1 MSGVTGTDSK
11 RLPDIETPV
20 RLPGSAGISTY
31 RGDVR
36 HADRREDDLGMDED
50 EFDAAPMRAD
60 QSRPELLAPVDGAS
74 DSRRGD
80 PAAPVREHW
89 LTELARVG
97 GPSPLLHFVDDPTT
111 RIELSTT
118 HPGGLA
124 RFITGASTLLSQLI
138 RDDLA
143 LRAARLAADRIAA
156 KGLELS
162 STRGIDAIRLGI
174 GVATWTGADGAY
186 CAPILLRP
194 LAIRRYGR
202 DVELKL
208 KGGPVLNP
216 ALARALHEQFGIAL
230 DDRAFVALSVSDGT
244 FKPNAVIDQLRAL
257 TGHLDGF
264 GVQPRL
270 VVSAFAEV
278 ADALVA
284 DAVGLQHPV
293 LDALAGNPTATWA
306 LDEGQHPVEVID
318 ADQRDPS
325 TDSLLLDADA
335 EQEHIIAQIAAGNS
349 IVVTTMPGTG
359 GTQTVV
365 NALGALI
372 GQGKRVLVVSPR
384 RGSLSGIARRLADI
398 GLPGVAVSPRSLR
411 RDLLRAITRN
421 ERATA
426 PDLTDVDEALVRLR
440 SVLLD
445 YREALTRADP
455 ALGVSVLDCVTELS
469 RLALLPH
476 PPATTARLS
485 RSTVERLAADRAP
498 AATTMVEAAK
508 LGEFRYGPADSP
520 WYGAVFANGDE
531 AAAAHRLAKR
541 LHGESVPWLLVRGQ
555 ELIGATRMRPFESI
569 AELGVYLRLL
579 ADIRDTLDRFV
590 PAVFDRSLAELV
602 AATAPRRETP
612 EMSAGD
618 RRRLTHLAKEYVRPG
633 MHVRDLHAAL
643 DAIQRQR
650 VLWQRFVASGVTPEV
665 PTGIAEV
672 QAAWTQVATDLEQLD
687 EPLGRVTRETTL
699 LGLPLHALGETLGG
713 LAAESDAL
721 ANLQERAELVGVLR
735 ALELDDLIADLA
747 NRHVPE
753 ERVAAELELAWW
765 RSALDSLLQ
774 GDRAL
779 LGAKTDVLERLE
791 ADFRLVDE
799 AHVSG
804 SAQGL
809 AYRLAEGWKIG
820 LLDWPEE
827 SAALKEALRVD
838 DIDAATLHGAAPH
851 LARALAPIWLASPY
865 EIDAVAP
872 EMSFDAVVIVDAGAL
887 TVAESV
893 GAIRRAKQV
902 VAFGDAVT
910 ETPTSFTIGI
920 ADRETDVAEPDARAL
935 DELHS
940 RSVLARLGEVLPRLE
955 LTRSYRAGGEDLAQ
969 LVNRRYYGGAIDALP
984 WAGSFL
990 GHGSLVLEY
999 VDDGTGMPDAVTGAV
1014 ESVDAEVN
1022 RVVELVLQHVEQRPQ
1037 ESLMVVS
1044 ASEKHAA
1051 RVWKAVAEAMPG
1063 NPALTDF
1070 VLSDRAEPFDVLS
1083 IERASAQ
1090 SRDRVIFSVG
1100 YGRTPHGRVLS
1111 DFGPL
1116 GKPGGER
1123 LLAVA
1128 MTRARRSLVIVTC
1141 FRAADIEDGRLG
1153 HGAVALAEVL
1163 DEVAAR
1169 RAEPPVPDDS
1179 DPMLVDLARRLA
1191 ARDLRVALGHRG
1203 KLGLVAANG
1212 GTCVVV
1218 ETDTVLLGRSLR
1230 ESLRLRPEVLRRL
1243 GWHYARVHA
1252 FELFSDPD
1260 AVADRIARIAGVQVA
1275 TITQEIAVIAEQ

>member
-1 MSGVTGTDSK
+1 
-11 RLPDIETPV
+11 
-20 RLPGSAGISTY
+20 
-31 RGDVR
+31 
-36 HADRREDDLGMDED
+36 MDED
-50 EFDAAPMRAD
+50 EFEAAPALTAVEGGGPGR
-60 QSRPELLAPVDGAS
+60 S
-74 DSRRGD
+74 D
-80 PAAPVREHW
+80 PATPVREHW
-89 LTELARVG
+89 RAELSGVG
-97 GPSPLLHFVDDPTT
+97 GRSPLLHFADDPTT
-111 RIELSTT
+111 RVELSTT

-138 RDDLA
+138 RDDMA

-156 KGLELS
+156 RGLELS
-162 STRGIDAIRLGI
+162 STRGIDAVRLGI
-174 GVATWTGADGAY
+174 GLATWSTPDAEY

-194 LAIRRYGR
+194 LAIRRHGR

-208 KGGPVLNP
+208 RGQAVLNP
-216 ALARALHEQFGIAL
+216 ALARTLAQQFGIVL
-230 DDRAFVALSVSDGT
+230 DGRSFVALSDDDGA

-257 TGHLDGF
+257 TGHLPGF

-270 VVSAFAEV
+270 VVSTFAEV
-278 ADALVA
+278 AGGLVA
-284 DAVGLQHPV
+284 DAVDLEHPV
-293 LDALAGNPTATWA
+293 LDALAGNATAKWA
-306 LDEGQHPVEVID
+306 LDEGRHPVEIVD

-335 EQEHIIAQIAAGNS
+335 EQEDVIAQIAAGNS
-349 IVVTTMPGTG
+349 LVVTTMPGTG

-365 NALGALI
+365 NALGALAA
-372 GQGKRVLVVSPR
+372 QGKRVLVVSPR
-384 RGSLSGIARRLADI
+384 RASLAGIARRLADI

-411 RDLLRAITRN
+411 RDLLRAISRN
-421 ERATA
+421 ERAAA
-426 PDLTDVDEALVRLR
+426 PDLADVDEALVRLR

-445 YREALTRADP
+445 YRGALTRPDP

-476 PPATTARLS
+476 PPTTTARLS
-485 RSTVERLAADRAP
+485 RATVERLAVDRAP
-498 AATTMVEAAK
+498 AAATMIEAAR

-520 WYGAVFANGDE
+520 WYGAVFPNGDS
-531 AAAAHRLAKR
+531 AAAAHRLAQR
-541 LHGESVPWLLVRGQ
+541 LHAESVPWLLVRAQ
-555 ELIGATRMRPFESI
+555 EVVGATRMRPFESI

-612 EMSAGD
+612 EMSSGD
-618 RRRLTHLAKEYVRPG
+618 RRRLTNLAKEYVRPG

-650 VLWQRFVASGVTPEV
+650 ILWQRFVAAGVTPEV
-665 PTGIAEV
+665 PTGIGEV
-672 QAAWTQVATDLEQLD
+672 QAAWNQVAADLESLD
-687 EPLGRVTRETTL
+687 APLGRTTRETSL
-699 LGLPLHALGETLGG
+699 LGLPLHQLGEVLGG

-753 ERVAAELELAWW
+753 QGVAAELELAWW
-765 RSALDSLLQ
+765 RSALDSLLAH
-774 GDRAL
+774 DRAL

-799 AHVSG
+799 AHVAG
-804 SAQGL
+804 NAQGL
-809 AYRLAEGWKIG
+809 AHRLGEAWKIG
-820 LLDWPEE
+820 LLDWPDE
-827 SAALKEALRVD
+827 AGALKSALRAD
-838 DIDAATLHGAAPH
+838 DVDAATLQRVAPH
-851 LARALAPIWLASPY
+851 LSRALAPVWLASPY
-865 EIDAVAP
+865 EIDSVPAD
-872 EMSFDAVVIVDAGAL
+872 MSFDALLLVDAGAV

-902 VAFGDAVT
+902 VAIGDPVT
-910 ETPTSFTIGI
+910 QTPSAFTIGLSGEGEEEPE
-920 ADRETDVAEPDARAL
+920 AAAKPDARIL
-935 DELHS
+935 DELHA
-940 RSVLARLGEVLPRLE
+940 RSAMARLSQVLPGLA
-955 LTRSYRAGGEDLAQ
+955 LTRSYRAGGEDLAE
-969 LVNRRYYGGAIDALP
+969 LVNRRFYGGAIDALP
-984 WAGSFL
+984 WAGTFL

-999 VDDGTGMPDAVTGAV
+999 VEDGTGLPDAVTGAV
-1014 ESVDAEVN
+1014 ESVDAEVR
-1022 RVVELVLQHVEQRPQ
+1022 RVVELVVQHAEQRPQ
-1037 ESLMVVS
+1037 ESLMVVTG
-1044 ASEKHAA
+1044 SEKHAA
-1051 RVWKAVAEAMPG
+1051 RVWKAIAEAMPG
-1063 NPALTDF
+1063 RPELTEF
-1070 VLSDRAEPFDVLS
+1070 VVSDRAEPFDVLPIAQS
-1083 IERASAQ
+1083 TAQ
-1090 SRDRVIFSVG
+1090 SRDRVVFSVG

-1141 FRAADIEDGRLG
+1141 FRPSDIEDGRLG
-1153 HGAVALAEVL
+1153 HGAVALAEIL
-1163 DEVAAR
+1163 EEVAAR
-1169 RAEPPVPDDS
+1169 RAETPLPDDS
-1179 DPMLVDLARRLA
+1179 DPMLVDLARRLEV
-1191 ARDLRVALGHRG
+1191 RGLRVALGHRG

-1212 GTCVVV
+1212 GMCVVV

-1260 AVADRIARIAGVQVA
+1260 AVADRIARLAGLQVQ
-1275 TITQEIAVIAEQ
+1275 TLTQEIPIVSGSDVAGQH

>member
-1 MSGVTGTDSK
+1 
-11 RLPDIETPV
+11 
-20 RLPGSAGISTY
+20 
-31 RGDVR
+31 
-36 HADRREDDLGMDED
+36 MDED
-50 EFDAAPMRAD
+50 AFDAVAA
-60 QSRPELLAPVDGAS
+60 RPEPSPIDAGS
-74 DSRRGD
+74 DWRRGD

-89 LTELARVG
+89 RAELASVG
-97 GPSPLLHFVDDPTT
+97 GRSPLLHFVDDATT

-138 RDDLA
+138 RDDVA

-174 GVATWTGADGAY
+174 GVATWSGPDGDY

-202 DVELKL
+202 DVELTL
-208 KGGPVLNP
+208 RGEPVLNP
-216 ALARALHEQFGIAL
+216 ALARALDEQFGIAL
-230 DDRAFVALSVSDGT
+230 DDRAFVALSDSDGT

-257 TGHLDGF
+257 TGHLVGF

-270 VVSAFAEV
+270 IVSAFAEV

-284 DAVGLQHPV
+284 DATALEHTV
-293 LDALAGNPTATWA
+293 LDALAGNPTAKWA
-306 LDEGQHPVEVID
+306 LDEAQHPVEVID
-318 ADQRDPS
+318 ADLRDPS

-335 EQEHIIAQIAAGNS
+335 EQENVIAQIAAGNS
-349 IVVTTMPGTG
+349 LVVTTMPGTG
-359 GTQTVV
+359 GTQTIV
-365 NALGALI
+365 NALGTLI

-384 RGSLSGIARRLADI
+384 RGSLTGISRRLTDI

-411 RDLLRAITRN
+411 RDLLRAISRN
-421 ERATA
+421 EGASA
-426 PDLTDVDEALVRLR
+426 PDVTEVDEALVRLR
-440 SVLLD
+440 AVLLD
-445 YREALTRADP
+445 YREALTRAD
-455 ALGVSVLDCVTELS
+455 AGVGVSVLDCVTELS

-476 PPATTARLS
+476 PPATTARLD
-485 RSTVERLAADRAP
+485 RGCVERLAAGRAP
-498 AATTMVEAAK
+498 VAATMVEAAK

-520 WYGAVFANGDE
+520 WYGAVFANGDQ

-541 LHGESVPWLLVRGQ
+541 LHGESVPWLLVRAQ
-555 ELIGATRMRPFESI
+555 ELIGATRMRPFESV

-602 AATAPRRETP
+602 AATAPRREAP

-643 DAIQRQR
+643 DAVQRQR
-650 VLWQRFVASGVTPEV
+650 ILWQRFVASGVTPEV

-672 QAAWTQVATDLEQLD
+672 QAAWTQVATDLAQLD
-687 EPLGRVTRETTL
+687 EPLGRTTRETSL
-699 LGLPLHALGETLGG
+699 LGLPLHALGEALGG

-735 ALELDDLIADLA
+735 ALDLDALITDLA

-753 ERVAAELELAWW
+753 EAVAAELELAWW

-774 GDRAL
+774 NDRAL

-799 AHVSG
+799 AHVAG
-804 SAQGL
+804 SAHAL
-809 AYRLAEGWKIG
+809 ARRLAEGWKIG
-820 LLDWPEE
+820 LLDWPDEAE
-827 SAALKEALRVD
+827 ALKGALRADDVD
-838 DIDAATLHGAAPH
+838 AETLQRVAPH
-851 LARALAPIWLASPY
+851 LSRTLAPVWLASPY
-865 EIDAVAP
+865 EIDKVAA
-872 EMSFDAVVIVDAGAL
+872 EMSFDAAVIVDAGTL

-902 VAFGDAVT
+902 VAFGDAVIQ
-910 ETPTSFTIGI
+910 TPAPFSIGLRGLD
-920 ADRETDVAEPDARAL
+920 ADADSSSTDARTL
-935 DELHS
+935 EELHA
-940 RSVLARLGEVLPRLE
+940 RSVLARLGAVLPRLE

-969 LVNRRYYGGAIDALP
+969 LVNRRFYGGAIDASP

-999 VDDGTGMPDAVTGAV
+999 VEDGTSMPDPVTGAV
-1014 ESVDAEVN
+1014 ESVDAEV
-1022 RVVELVLQHVEQRPQ
+1022 RRAVELVMQHVESRPQ
-1037 ESLMVVS
+1037 ESLMVVT

-1070 VLSDRAEPFDVLS
+1070 VLSDRAEPFDVLP
-1083 IERASAQ
+1083 IARASAQ
-1090 SRDRVIFSVG
+1090 SRDRVVFSVG

-1116 GKPGGER
+1116 GRPGGER

-1141 FRAADIEDGRLG
+1141 FRSADIDDGRLG
-1153 HGAVALAEVL
+1153 HGAVALAEIL
-1163 DEVAAR
+1163 DEIAAR
-1169 RAEPPVPDDS
+1169 RAEPLLLDDS
-1179 DPMLVDLARRLA
+1179 DPMLVDLSRRLS
-1191 ARDLRVALGHRG
+1191 ARGLRVARGHRG

-1252 FELFSDPD
+1252 FELFTDPD
-1260 AVADRIARIAGVQVA
+1260 AVADRIARIAGIQVA
-1275 TITQEIAVIAEQ
+1275 TITQEIPVIAGT

>member
-1 MSGVTGTDSK
+1 
-11 RLPDIETPV
+11 
-20 RLPGSAGISTY
+20 
-31 RGDVR
+31 
-36 HADRREDDLGMDED
+36 MDED
-50 EFDAAPMRAD
+50 EFDAASGRGDA
-60 QSRPELLAPVDGAS
+60 SRPELNPVDGAS
-74 DSRRGD
+74 DWRRGD

-89 LTELARVG
+89 RAELARVG
-97 GPSPLLHFVDDPTT
+97 GRSPLVHFVDDPTT

-138 RDDLA
+138 RDDVA

-174 GVATWTGADGAY
+174 GVATWAGVDGEY

-194 LAIRRYGR
+194 LTIRRYGR

-208 KGGPVLNP
+208 KGDPVLNP
-216 ALARALHEQFGIAL
+216 ALARALDEQFGITL
-230 DDRAFVALSVSDGT
+230 DARAFVALSDSDGT

-257 TGHLDGF
+257 TGHLTSF

-270 VVSAFAEV
+270 IVSAFAEV

-284 DAVGLQHPV
+284 DAVGLEHTV
-293 LDALAGNPTATWA
+293 LDALAGNPTAKWA
-306 LDEGQHPVEVID
+306 LDEGQHPVEVIG
-318 ADQRDPS
+318 ADLRDPS
-325 TDSLLLDADA
+325 TDSLLLDADG
-335 EQEHIIAQIAAGNS
+335 EQEHVIAQIAAGNS

-384 RGSLSGIARRLADI
+384 RSSLTGIARRFADI

-411 RDLLRAITRN
+411 RDLLRAISRN
-421 ERATA
+421 ERAGA
-426 PDLTDVDEALVRLR
+426 PDVSEVDEALVRLR

-445 YREALTRADP
+445 YREALTRPDP
-455 ALGVSVLDCVTELS
+455 VLQVSVLDCVTELS

-476 PPATTARLS
+476 PPATTARLD
-485 RSTVERLAADRAP
+485 RTTVERLAANRAP
-498 AATTMVEAAK
+498 AAATMVEAAK

-520 WYGAVFANGDE
+520 WYGATFRTGDD

-541 LHGESVPWLLVRGQ
+541 LHAESVPWLLVRAQ

-590 PAVFDRSLAELV
+590 PAVFDRSLSELI
-602 AATAPRRETP
+602 AATAPRREAP

-650 VLWQRFVASGVTPEV
+650 ILWQRFVATGVTPEV

-672 QAAWTQVATDLEQLD
+672 QAAWTQVVTDLEQLD
-687 EPLGRVTRETTL
+687 EPLGRTTRETSL
-699 LGLPLHALGETLGG
+699 VGLPLHALGETLGG

-735 ALELDDLIADLA
+735 ALDLDALITDLA

-753 ERVAAELELAWW
+753 EGVAAELELAWW

-774 GDRAL
+774 NERAL

-791 ADFRLVDE
+791 ADFRLVDD
-799 AHVSG
+799 AHVAG
-804 SAQGL
+804 SAQAL
-809 AYRLAEGWKIG
+809 AFRLADGWKLG
-820 LLDWPEE
+820 LLDWPDEA
-827 SAALKEALRVD
+827 AALKNALRAD
-838 DIDAATLHGAAPH
+838 DIDAATLHRTAPH
-851 LARALAPIWLASPY
+851 LSRALAPVWMASPY
-865 EIDAVAP
+865 EIDSVAS
-872 EMSFDAVVIVDAGAL
+872 EMSFDTVVIVDAGTL

-910 ETPTSFTIGI
+910 EAPAAFSIGVEPLDAETE
-920 ADRETDVAEPDARAL
+920 ADAPDARSL
-935 DELHS
+935 EEVHS
-940 RSVLARLGEVLPRLE
+940 RSALARLGAVLPRLT

-969 LVNRRYYGGAIDALP
+969 LVNRRFYGGAIDALP

-990 GHGSLVLEY
+990 GHGSLVLDY
-999 VDDGTGMPDAVTGAV
+999 VADGTGMPDPVTGAV

-1022 RVVELVLQHVEQRPQ
+1022 RAVELVLQHVEQRPQ
-1037 ESLMVVS
+1037 ESLMVVT

-1051 RVWKAVAEAMPG
+1051 RVWKAVGEAMPG
-1063 NPALTDF
+1063 NPALTEF
-1070 VLSDRAEPFDVLS
+1070 ILGDRAEPFDVLP
-1083 IERASAQ
+1083 IARASAQ
-1090 SRDRVIFSVG
+1090 SRDRVVFSVG

-1141 FRAADIEDGRLG
+1141 FRSADIEEGRLG
-1153 HGAVALAEVL
+1153 HGAIALAEIL
-1163 DEVAAR
+1163 DEIAAR
-1169 RAEPPVPDDS
+1169 RAEPPLPDDS
-1179 DPMLVDLARRLA
+1179 DPMLVDLSRRLT
-1191 ARDLRVALGHRG
+1191 ARGLRVALGHRG

-1260 AVADRIARIAGVQVA
+1260 AVADRIARTAGLQVA
-1275 TITQEIAVIAEQ
+1275 TPTQEIPVISGSGIAGQ

>member
-1 MSGVTGTDSK
+1 
-11 RLPDIETPV
+11 
-20 RLPGSAGISTY
+20 
-31 RGDVR
+31 
-36 HADRREDDLGMDED
+36 MDED
-50 EFDAAPMRAD
+50 EFDAAPEGVD
-60 QSRPELLAPVDGAS
+60 PSRPELNPVDGAS
-74 DSRRGD
+74 DWRRGD

-89 LTELARVG
+89 LAELSRVG
-97 GPSPLLHFVDDPTT
+97 GRSPLLHFVDDPTT

-138 RDDLA
+138 RDDVA

-156 KGLELS
+156 KGLDLS

-174 GVATWTGADGAY
+174 GVATWSSADGEY

-208 KGGPVLNP
+208 RGEPVLNP
-216 ALARALHEQFGIAL
+216 ALARALHEQFGITL
-230 DDRAFVALSVSDGT
+230 DARAFVALSDSDGT

-257 TGHLDGF
+257 TGHLPGF

-270 VVSAFAEV
+270 IVSAFAEV

-284 DAVGLQHPV
+284 DAVGLEHTV
-293 LDALAGNPTATWA
+293 LDALAGNPTAKWA
-306 LDEGQHPVEVID
+306 LDEGQHPVEVIG

-325 TDSLLLDADA
+325 TDSLLLDADG
-335 EQEHIIAQIAAGNS
+335 EQEHVIAQIAAGNS

-384 RGSLSGIARRLADI
+384 RGSLTGIARRFADI

-411 RDLLRAITRN
+411 RDLLRAISRN
-421 ERATA
+421 ERAGA
-426 PDLTDVDEALVRLR
+426 PDVSEVDEALVRLR

-445 YREALTRADP
+445 YREALTRPDP
-455 ALGVSVLDCVTELS
+455 VLQVSVLDCVTELS

-476 PPATTARLS
+476 PPATTARLD
-485 RSTVERLAADRAP
+485 RATVERLAANRAP
-498 AATTMVEAAK
+498 AAATMVEAAK

-520 WYGAVFANGDE
+520 WYGATFRNGDE

-541 LHGESVPWLLVRGQ
+541 LHAESVPWLLVRAQ

-590 PAVFDRSLAELV
+590 PAVFDRSLAELI
-602 AATAPRRETP
+602 AATAPRREAP

-650 VLWQRFVASGVTPEV
+650 ILWQRFVASGVTPEV

-687 EPLGRVTRETTL
+687 EPLGRTTRETSL
-699 LGLPLHALGETLGG
+699 VGLPLHTLGETLGG
-713 LAAESDAL
+713 LAADSDAL

-735 ALELDDLIADLA
+735 ALDLDALITDLA
-747 NRHVPE
+747 NRHVAE
-753 ERVAAELELAWW
+753 EEVAAELELAWW

-774 GDRAL
+774 NERAL

-791 ADFRLVDE
+791 ADFRLVDD
-799 AHVSG
+799 AHVAG

-809 AYRLAEGWKIG
+809 AFRLADGWKLG
-820 LLDWPEE
+820 LLDWPDEA
-827 SAALKEALRVD
+827 AALKDALRAD
-838 DIDAATLHGAAPH
+838 DIDAATLHRAAPH
-851 LARALAPIWLASPY
+851 LSRALAPVWLASPY

-872 EMSFDAVVIVDAGAL
+872 EMSFDAVVIVDAGTL
-887 TVAESV
+887 SVAEGV

-910 ETPTSFTIGI
+910 ETPAAFSIGV
-920 ADRETDVAEPDARAL
+920 DSLDAESEAPAPDARAL
-935 DELHS
+935 EELHA
-940 RSVLARLGEVLPRLE
+940 RSVLARLGEILPGLT

-969 LVNRRYYGGAIDALP
+969 LVNRRFYGGAIDALP

-999 VDDGTGMPDAVTGAV
+999 VEDGTGMPDPVSGAV

-1022 RVVELVLQHVEQRPQ
+1022 RAVELVLQHVEQRPQ
-1037 ESLMVVS
+1037 ESLMVVT

-1051 RVWKAVAEAMPG
+1051 RVWKAVGEALPG
-1063 NPALTDF
+1063 NAALTEF
-1070 VLSDRAEPFDVLS
+1070 VLGDRAEPFDVLP
-1083 IERASAQ
+1083 IARASAQ
-1090 SRDRVIFSVG
+1090 SRDRVVFSVG

-1141 FRAADIEDGRLG
+1141 FRSTDIEEGRLG
-1153 HGAVALAEVL
+1153 HGAVALAEIL
-1163 DEVAAR
+1163 DEIAAR
-1169 RAEPPVPDDS
+1169 RAEPPLPDDS
-1179 DPMLVDLARRLA
+1179 DPMLVDLSRRLA
-1191 ARDLRVALGHRG
+1191 ARGLRVALGHRG

-1260 AVADRIARIAGVQVA
+1260 AVADRIARTAGLQVA
-1275 TITQEIAVIAEQ
+1275 TITQEIPVIAGQ

>member
-1 MSGVTGTDSK
+1 M
-11 RLPDIETPV
+11 PP
-20 RLPGSAGISTY
+20 Y
-31 RGDVR
+31 RGDVW

-50 EFDAAPMRAD
+50 EFDAALGRGEQP
-60 QSRPELLAPVDGAS
+60 RPDLSPVDGVN
-74 DSRRGD
+74 DWRRGD

-89 LTELARVG
+89 RAELAQVG

-138 RDDLA
+138 RDDMA

-162 STRGIDAIRLGI
+162 STRGVDAIRLGI
-174 GVATWTGADGAY
+174 GVATWSGPDSEY

-208 KGGPVLNP
+208 RGEPVLNP
-216 ALARALHEQFGIAL
+216 ALARALHEQFGITL
-230 DDRAFVALSVSDGT
+230 DDRAFVALSDSDGT

-257 TGHLDGF
+257 TGHLPGF

-270 VVSAFAEV
+270 IVSAFAEV

-284 DAVGLQHPV
+284 DATGLEHPV
-293 LDALAGNPTATWA
+293 LDALAGNPTAKWA

-318 ADQRDPS
+318 ADLRDPS

-335 EQEHIIAQIAAGNS
+335 EQENVVAQIASGNS
-349 IVVTTMPGTG
+349 VVVTTMPGTG

-384 RGSLSGIARRLADI
+384 RGSLTGISRRLADI

-426 PDLTDVDEALVRLR
+426 PDMTEVDEALVRLR
-440 SVLLD
+440 GVLLD
-445 YREALTRADP
+445 YREALTRPDP
-455 ALGVSVLDCVTELS
+455 ILGVSVLDCVTELS

-476 PPATTARLS
+476 PPATTARLD
-485 RSTVERLAADRAP
+485 RAAVERLAANRAP
-498 AATTMVEAAK
+498 AAETMVEAAK

-520 WYGAVFANGDE
+520 WYGAVFVNGDQ

-541 LHGESVPWLLVRGQ
+541 LHGESVPWLLVRAQ
-555 ELIGATRMRPFESI
+555 ELVSATRMRPFESI

-602 AATAPRRETP
+602 AATAPRREAP

-650 VLWQRFVASGVTPEV
+650 ILWQRFVATGVTPEV

-672 QAAWTQVATDLEQLD
+672 QAAWTQVAADLEQLD
-687 EPLGRVTRETTL
+687 EPLGRTTRETSL
-699 LGLPLHALGETLGG
+699 LGLPLHALGETLGR

-735 ALELDDLIADLA
+735 ALDLDALITDLA

-753 ERVAAELELAWW
+753 EGVAAELELAWW

-774 GDRAL
+774 NDRAL

-799 AHVSG
+799 AHVAG
-804 SAQGL
+804 SAQAL
-809 AYRLAEGWKIG
+809 AHRLAEGWKIG
-820 LLDWPEE
+820 LLDWPDEA
-827 SAALKEALRVD
+827 AALKGVLRAD
-838 DIDAATLHGAAPH
+838 DIDSAGLHRAAPH
-851 LARALAPIWLASPY
+851 LSRTLAPVWLASPY

-872 EMSFDAVVIVDAGAL
+872 EMSFDTVVIVDAGAL
-887 TVAESV
+887 SVAESV

-910 ETPTSFTIGI
+910 ETPAPFTIGLRDLD
-920 ADRETDVAEPDARAL
+920 ADEAPTDARVL
-935 DELHS
+935 DELHA
-940 RSVLARLGEVLPRLE
+940 RSVLARLAAVLPALT

-969 LVNRRYYGGAIDALP
+969 LVNRRFYGGAIDALP

-999 VDDGTGMPDAVTGAV
+999 VEDGTGMPDPVTGAV

-1022 RVVELVLQHVEQRPQ
+1022 RAVELVLQHVEQRPQ
-1037 ESLMVVS
+1037 ESLMVVT

-1070 VLSDRAEPFDVLS
+1070 VLSDGAEPFDVLP
-1083 IERASAQ
+1083 IGRASAQ
-1090 SRDRVIFSVG
+1090 SRDRVVFSVG

-1123 LLAVA
+1123 LLAIA

-1141 FRAADIEDGRLG
+1141 FRPADIEDGRLG
-1153 HGAVALAEVL
+1153 HGAVALAEIL

-1169 RAEPPVPDDS
+1169 RAEPPLPDDS
-1179 DPMLVDLARRLA
+1179 DPMLVDLSRRLA

-1260 AVADRIARIAGVQVA
+1260 AVADRIARTAGVQVA
-1275 TITQEIAVIAEQ
+1275 TITQEIPVIAGQSIAGQGVAGH

>member
-1 MSGVTGTDSK
+1 M
-11 RLPDIETPV
+11 R
-20 RLPGSAGISTY
+20 Y
-31 RGDVR
+31 
-36 HADRREDDLGMDED
+36 ADRREDDLGMDED
-50 EFDAAPMRAD
+50 EFDAALA
-60 QSRPELLAPVDGAS
+60 RPDLAPVEGA
-74 DSRRGD
+74 DWRRGD

-89 LTELARVG
+89 RAELAGVG
-97 GPSPLLHFVDDPTT
+97 GPSPLLHFVDDPAT

-138 RDDLA
+138 RDDMA
-143 LRAARLAADRIAA
+143 LRTARLAADRISA

-174 GVATWTGADGAY
+174 GVATWSGPDGDY

-208 KGGPVLNP
+208 RGEPVLNP
-216 ALARALHEQFGIAL
+216 ALARALEAQFNISL
-230 DDRAFVALSVSDGT
+230 DARAFVALSDADGT

-257 TGHLDGF
+257 TGHLPGF

-278 ADALVA
+278 AGALVA
-284 DAVGLQHPV
+284 DAVDLEHPV
-293 LDALAGNPTATWA
+293 LDALAGNATAKWA
-306 LDEGQHPVEVID
+306 LDEGQNPVEVID

-335 EQEHIIAQIAAGNS
+335 EQEHVIAQIAAGNS
-349 IVVTTMPGTG
+349 VVVTTMPGTG

-365 NALGALI
+365 NALGSLI

-384 RGSLSGIARRLADI
+384 RGSLTGISRRLTDI

-411 RDLLRAITRN
+411 RDLLRAISRN
-421 ERATA
+421 ERAA
-426 PDLTDVDEALVRLR
+426 SPDVREVDEALVRLR
-440 SVLLD
+440 AVLLD
-445 YREALTRADP
+445 YREALTRRDDV
-455 ALGVSVLDCVTELS
+455 LDVSVLDCVTELS

-476 PPATTARLS
+476 PPATTARLD
-485 RSTVERLAADRAP
+485 RATVERLASSRAP
-498 AATTMVEAAK
+498 VASTMIEAAK

-520 WYGAVFANGDE
+520 WYGAIFPNGDQ
-531 AAAAHRLAKR
+531 AAAAHRLTKR
-541 LHGESVPWLLVRGQ
+541 LHAESVPWLLVRAQ
-555 ELIGATRMRPFESI
+555 ELIAGTRMRPFETI

-579 ADIRDTLDRFV
+579 SDIRDTLDRFV

-602 AATAPRRETP
+602 AATASRRETP

-633 MHVRDLHAAL
+633 MHVRDLHASL

-650 VLWQRFVASGVTPEV
+650 ILWQRFVAAGVTPEV
-665 PTGIAEV
+665 PTGIGEV
-672 QAAWTQVATDLEQLD
+672 QAAWNQVATDLEQLD
-687 EPLGRVTRETTL
+687 APLGRTTRETSL

-721 ANLQERAELVGVLR
+721 VNLQERSELVGVLR
-735 ALELDDLIADLA
+735 ALDLDALITDLS

-753 ERVAAELELAWW
+753 EGVAAELELSWW
-765 RSALDSLLQ
+765 RSALDSLLA

-791 ADFRLVDE
+791 SDFRLVDE
-799 AHVSG
+799 AHVAG

-809 AYRLAEGWKIG
+809 AHRLAEGWKIG

-827 SAALKEALRVD
+827 AGALKGALRAEDV
-838 DIDAATLHGAAPH
+838 DAATLQRVAPH
-851 LARALAPIWLASPY
+851 LSRALAPVWLASPY
-865 EIDAVAP
+865 EIDGVAP
-872 EMSFDAVVIVDAGAL
+872 EMSFDTVVILDAGAL

-902 VAFGDAVT
+902 VAIGDAVIQ
-910 ETPTSFTIGI
+910 TPSAFSIGL
-920 ADRETDVAEPDARAL
+920 RETENSPTDARTL
-935 DELHS
+935 EELHA
-940 RSVLARLGEVLPRLE
+940 RSILARLGAVLPTLE

-969 LVNRRYYGGAIDALP
+969 LVNRRFYGGAIDALP

-999 VDDGTGMPDAVTGAV
+999 VEDGTGLPDEVTGAV
-1014 ESVDAEVN
+1014 ESVEAEVR
-1022 RVVELVLQHVEQRPQ
+1022 RVAELVLQHVAQRPQ
-1037 ESLMVVS
+1037 ESLMVVT

-1063 NPALTDF
+1063 NPALTEF
-1070 VLSDRAEPFDVLS
+1070 VLSDRAEPFDVLP
-1083 IERASAQ
+1083 IGRAVAQ
-1090 SRDRVIFSVG
+1090 SRDRVVFSVG

-1128 MTRARRSLVIVTC
+1128 MTRARRSMALVTC
-1141 FRAADIEDGRLG
+1141 FRSSDIEDGRLG
-1153 HGAVALAEVL
+1153 HGAVALAEIL

-1169 RAEPPVPDDS
+1169 RAEPPLPDDS
-1179 DPMLVDLARRLA
+1179 DPMLVDLAQRLE
-1191 ARDLRVALGHRG
+1191 ARGLRVALGHRG

-1260 AVADRIARIAGVQVA
+1260 AVADRVARVAGIQVA
-1275 TITQEIAVIAEQ
+1275 AMTQEIPVVVGH

>member
-1 MSGVTGTDSK
+1 
-11 RLPDIETPV
+11 
-20 RLPGSAGISTY
+20 
-31 RGDVR
+31 
-36 HADRREDDLGMDED
+36 MDED
-50 EFDAAPMRAD
+50 EREPALEGPILTPVEAD
-60 QSRPELLAPVDGAS
+60 W
-74 DSRRGD
+74 RRGD
-80 PAAPVREHW
+80 PAAPVRDHW
-89 LTELARVG
+89 RAELAGVG
-97 GPSPLLHFVDDPTT
+97 GRSPLLFFVDDPTT
-111 RIELSTT
+111 RLELSTT

-124 RFITGASTLLSQLI
+124 RFITGANTLLSQLI
-138 RDDLA
+138 RDDIA

-174 GVATWTGADGAY
+174 GLASWTGPEGEH

-208 KGGPVLNP
+208 RGEAVLNP
-216 ALARALHEQFGIAL
+216 ALARALEAQFGIAL
-230 DDRAFVALSVSDGT
+230 DPRAFVALSDADGT

-257 TGHLDGF
+257 TGHLPGF
-264 GVQPRL
+264 AVQPRL
-270 VVSAFAEV
+270 LVSAFAEV
-278 ADALVA
+278 ADGLVA
-284 DAVGLQHPV
+284 DAVDLEHPV
-293 LDALAGNPTATWA
+293 LDALAGNATAKWA

-318 ADQRDPS
+318 ADLRDPS

-335 EQEHIIAQIAAGNS
+335 EQEHVIAQIAAGNS
-349 IVVTTMPGTG
+349 VVVTTMPGTG
-359 GTQTVV
+359 GTQTIV
-365 NALGALI
+365 NALGALV

-384 RGSLSGIARRLADI
+384 RGSLTGISRRLTDI
-398 GLPGVAVSPRSLR
+398 GLPGVAVSPRTLR

-421 ERATA
+421 ERASA
-426 PDLTDVDEALVRLR
+426 PDVSEVDEAMVRLR

-455 ALGVSVLDCVTELS
+455 VLGVSVLDCVTELS
-469 RLALLPH
+469 RLALLPD
-476 PPATTARLS
+476 PPATTARLD
-485 RSTVERLAADRAP
+485 RETVERLALDRAP
-498 AATTMVEAAK
+498 AATTMIEAAK

-520 WYGAVFANGDE
+520 WYGADFATGDD
-531 AAAAHRLAKR
+531 AAAAHLLAQR
-541 LHGESVPWLLVRGQ
+541 LHGESVPWLLVRAQ

-650 VLWQRFVASGVTPEV
+650 ILWQRFVAAGVTPEV

-672 QAAWTQVATDLEQLD
+672 QAAWSHVAADLESLD
-687 EPLGRVTRETTL
+687 APLGRVSRETSL
-699 LGLPLHALGETLGG
+699 LGLPLHELGEVLGG
-713 LAAESDAL
+713 LAADSDAL
-721 ANLQERAELVGVLR
+721 VNLQERSELVGVLR
-735 ALELDDLIADLA
+735 ALDLDALITDLA

-753 ERVAAELELAWW
+753 AQVAAELELSWW
-765 RSALDSLLQ
+765 RSALDSLLAH
-774 GDRAL
+774 DRAL

-799 AHVSG
+799 AHVAG

-809 AYRLAEGWKIG
+809 AHRLAEAWKIG
-820 LLDWPEE
+820 LLDWPDEA
-827 SAALKEALRVD
+827 AALKHALRSEDVAPAD
-838 DIDAATLHGAAPH
+838 LQRAAPH
-851 LARALAPIWLASPY
+851 LSRSLAPVWLASPY
-865 EIDAVAP
+865 EIDAVPP
-872 EMSFDAVVIVDAGAL
+872 ETAFDALVLVDAGAV
-887 TVAESV
+887 TVAETV

-902 VAFGDAVT
+902 VAFGDPVT
-910 ETPTSFTIGI
+910 QTPVPFTTGLGG
-920 ADRETDVAEPDARAL
+920 ADDATARPDTRIL
-935 DELHS
+935 DELHARSAMS
-940 RSVLARLGEVLPRLE
+940 RLAQVLPGLA
-955 LTRSYRAGGEDLAQ
+955 LTRSYRAGGEDLAE
-969 LVNRRYYGGAIDALP
+969 LVNRRFYGGAIDALP

-990 GHGSLVLEY
+990 GHGSLVLDY
-999 VDDGTGMPDAVTGAV
+999 VDDGTGLPDPVTGAV
-1014 ESVDAEVN
+1014 ESVDAEVQ
-1022 RVVELVLQHVEQRPQ
+1022 RAVELVIQHVESRPQ
-1037 ESLMVVS
+1037 ESLMVVT

-1051 RVWKAVAEAMPG
+1051 RVWKAVSEAMSGRPE
-1063 NPALTDF
+1063 LSEF
-1070 VLSDRAEPFDVLS
+1070 VLSDRAEPFDVLP
-1083 IERASAQ
+1083 IERAVAQ
-1090 SRDRVIFSVG
+1090 SRDRVVFSVG
-1100 YGRTPHGRVLS
+1100 FGRTPHGRVLS

-1141 FRAADIEDGRLG
+1141 FRPSDIEDGRLG
-1153 HGAVALAEVL
+1153 HGAVALGEIL
-1163 DEVAAR
+1163 EEVAAR
-1169 RAEPPVPDDS
+1169 RASEPLPDDS
-1179 DPMLVDLARRLA
+1179 DPMLVDLARRLET
-1191 ARDLRVALGHRG
+1191 RGLKVALGHRG

-1212 GTCVVV
+1212 GMCVVV

-1260 AVADRIARIAGVQVA
+1260 AVADRIARLAGLQV
-1275 TITQEIAVIAEQ
+1275 TTLTQEIPVIAGH

>member
-1 MSGVTGTDSK
+1 MPSYLCDM
-11 RLPDIETPV
+11 R
-20 RLPGSAGISTY
+20 Y
-31 RGDVR
+31 
-36 HADRREDDLGMDED
+36 ADRREDDLGMDED
-50 EFDAAPMRAD
+50 EFDPAAV
-60 QSRPELLAPVDGAS
+60 RPELTPVDGA
-74 DSRRGD
+74 DWRRSD

-89 LTELARVG
+89 RAELAGVG

-124 RFITGASTLLSQLI
+124 RFITGANTLLSQLI
-138 RDDLA
+138 RDDMA
-143 LRAARLAADRIAA
+143 LRVARLAADRIAA

-174 GVATWTGADGAY
+174 GVATWSGPDGDY

-208 KGGPVLNP
+208 RGEPVLNP
-216 ALARALHEQFGIAL
+216 ALARALETQFNISL
-230 DDRAFVALSVSDGT
+230 DARAFVALSDADGT

-257 TGHLDGF
+257 TGHLPGF

-270 VVSAFAEV
+270 LVSAFAEI
-278 ADALVA
+278 AEALVA
-284 DAVGLQHPV
+284 DAVDLEHPV
-293 LDALAGNPTATWA
+293 LDALAGNSTAKWA
-306 LDEGQHPVEVID
+306 LDEGQSPVEVID
-318 ADQRDPS
+318 ADLRDPS

-335 EQEHIIAQIAAGNS
+335 EQEHVIAQIAAGNS
-349 IVVTTMPGTG
+349 VVVATMPGTG

-365 NALGALI
+365 NTLGALI

-384 RGSLSGIARRLADI
+384 RDSLSGVARRLTDI
-398 GLPGVAVSPRSLR
+398 GLPGVAVSPRTLR
-411 RDLLRAITRN
+411 RDLMRAISRN
-421 ERATA
+421 ERAAA
-426 PDLTDVDEALVRLR
+426 PDVREVDEALVRLR
-440 SVLLD
+440 AVLLD
-445 YREALTRADP
+445 YRGALTRPDDV
-455 ALGVSVLDCVTELS
+455 LGVSVLDCVTELS

-476 PPATTARLS
+476 PPATTARLD
-485 RSTVERLAADRAP
+485 RATVERLAASRAP
-498 AATTMVEAAK
+498 VASTMVEAAK

-520 WYGAVFANGDE
+520 WYGAVFPNGDQ

-541 LHGESVPWLLVRGQ
+541 LHGESVPWLLVRAQ
-555 ELIGATRMRPFESI
+555 ELVGATRMRPFESI

-633 MHVRDLHAAL
+633 MHVRDLHASL

-650 VLWQRFVASGVTPEV
+650 ILWQRFVAAGVTPEV

-672 QAAWTQVATDLEQLD
+672 QAAWTQVATDLESLD
-687 EPLGRVTRETTL
+687 GPLGRTTRETSL
-699 LGLPLHALGETLGG
+699 LGLPLHALGEALGG

-721 ANLQERAELVGVLR
+721 ANLQERSELVGVLR
-735 ALELDDLIADLA
+735 ALDLDALITDLA

-753 ERVAAELELAWW
+753 EAVAAELELSWW

-774 GDRAL
+774 NDRAL

-799 AHVSG
+799 AHVAG

-809 AYRLAEGWKIG
+809 AHRLAEGWKIG

-827 SAALKEALRVD
+827 AEGLKGVLRSEDV
-838 DIDAATLHGAAPH
+838 DAATLQRSAPH
-851 LARALAPIWLASPY
+851 LSRALAPVWLASPY
-865 EIDAVAP
+865 EIASVAP
-872 EMSFDAVVIVDAGAL
+872 DMSFDTVVLLDAGAL

-902 VAFGDAVT
+902 VAIGDAVT
-910 ETPTSFTIGI
+910 QTPSSFSIGLR
-920 ADRETDVAEPDARAL
+920 DPDVDAALTDARTLEAL
-935 DELHS
+935 HE
-940 RSVLARLGEVLPRLE
+940 RSVLARLAAVLPRLE

-969 LVNRRYYGGAIDALP
+969 LVNRRFYGGTIDALP

-999 VDDGTGMPDAVTGAV
+999 VEDGTGLPDEVTGAV
-1014 ESVDAEVN
+1014 ESVDAEV
-1022 RVVELVLQHVEQRPQ
+1022 RRATELVIQHVEQRPQ
-1037 ESLMVVS
+1037 ESLMVVT

-1070 VLSDRAEPFDVLS
+1070 VLSDRAEPFDVLP
-1083 IERASAQ
+1083 IGRAVAQ
-1090 SRDRVIFSVG
+1090 SRDRVVFSVG

-1141 FRAADIEDGRLG
+1141 FRSADIEDGRLG
-1153 HGAVALAEVL
+1153 HGAVALAEIL

-1169 RAEPPVPDDS
+1169 RAEAPLPDDS
-1179 DPMLVDLARRLA
+1179 DPMLVDLARRLE
-1191 ARDLRVALGHRG
+1191 ARGLRVALGHRG

-1260 AVADRIARIAGVQVA
+1260 AVADRIARTAGMQVA
-1275 TITQEIAVIAEQ
+1275 TITQEIPVIVGL

>member
-1 MSGVTGTDSK
+1 
-11 RLPDIETPV
+11 
-20 RLPGSAGISTY
+20 
-31 RGDVR
+31 
-36 HADRREDDLGMDED
+36 MDE
-50 EFDAAPMRAD
+50 EGLDAAVAAPA
-60 QSRPELLAPVDGAS
+60 LIPVDT
-74 DSRRGD
+74 DWRRGD

-89 LTELARVG
+89 RAELAGVG
-97 GPSPLLHFVDDPTT
+97 GRSPLLHLVDDATT
-111 RIELSTT
+111 RLELSTT

-138 RDDLA
+138 RDDIA

-174 GVATWTGADGAY
+174 GVATWTGPEGEY

-208 KGGPVLNP
+208 RGEATLNP
-216 ALARALHEQFGIAL
+216 ALARALERQFGIVL
-230 DDRAFVALSVSDGT
+230 DPRAFVALSDADGT

-264 GVQPRL
+264 AVQPRL

-278 ADALVA
+278 AEQLVA
-284 DAVGLQHPV
+284 DAVDLEHPV
-293 LDALAGNPTATWA
+293 LDALAGNATAKWA

-325 TDSLLLDADA
+325 TDSLLLDADS
-335 EQEHIIAQIAAGNS
+335 EQEHVIAQIAAGNS
-349 IVVTTMPGTG
+349 VVVTTMPGTG

-365 NALGALI
+365 NALGALV

-384 RGSLSGIARRLADI
+384 RGSLAGIARRLTDI

-421 ERATA
+421 ERAAA
-426 PDLTDVDEALVRLR
+426 PDVSEVDEALVRLR

-445 YREALTRADP
+445 YRGALTRPDP
-455 ALGVSVLDCVTELS
+455 VLGVSVLDCVTELS

-476 PPATTARLS
+476 PPATTARLG
-485 RSTVERLAADRAP
+485 RETVERLAVDRAP
-498 AATTMVEAAK
+498 AAATMIEAAK

-520 WYGAVFANGDE
+520 WYGATFATGDA

-541 LHGESVPWLLVRGQ
+541 LHAEAVPWLLVRAQ
-555 ELIGATRMRPFESI
+555 EVVGATRMRPFETI

-590 PAVFDRSLAELV
+590 PAVFDRSLTELI
-602 AATAPRRETP
+602 AATAPRRDAP
-612 EMSAGD
+612 QMSAGD

-650 VLWQRFVASGVTPEV
+650 ILWQRFVAAGVTPEV

-672 QAAWTQVATDLEQLD
+672 QAAWTEVAADLESLD
-687 EPLGRVTRETTL
+687 APLGRTTRESSL
-699 LGLPLHALGETLGG
+699 LSLPLHELGEVLGG
-713 LAAESDAL
+713 LAADSDAL

-735 ALELDDLIADLA
+735 ALDLDALITDLA

-753 ERVAAELELAWW
+753 QQVAAELELAWW

-774 GDRAL
+774 HDRAL

-799 AHVSG
+799 AHVAG

-809 AYRLAEGWKIG
+809 AHRLAEAWKIG
-820 LLDWPEE
+820 LLDWPDE
-827 SAALKEALRVD
+827 AQALKVALRAEHVEPAD
-838 DIDAATLHGAAPH
+838 LQRAAPH
-851 LARALAPIWLASPY
+851 LSRSLAPVWLASPY
-865 EIDAVAP
+865 EIDAVP
-872 EMSFDAVVIVDAGAL
+872 REMSFDALLLVDAGAL

-902 VAFGDAVT
+902 VAVGDPVT
-910 ETPTSFTIGI
+910 QTPVPFRIGLT
-920 ADRETDVAEPDARAL
+920 TDDDEPARPDTRAL
-935 DELHS
+935 EELHA
-940 RSVLARLGEVLPRLE
+940 RSAMARLSQVLPSLA
-955 LTRSYRAGGEDLAQ
+955 LTRSYRAGGEDLAE
-969 LVNRRYYGGAIDALP
+969 LVNRRFYGGAIQALP

-999 VDDGTGMPDAVTGAV
+999 VDDGTGLPDPVTGAV
-1014 ESVDAEVN
+1014 ESVDAEV
-1022 RVVELVLQHVEQRPQ
+1022 RRAVELVLQHVESRPQ
-1037 ESLMVVS
+1037 ESLMVVT

-1051 RVWKAVAEAMPG
+1051 RVWKAIAEAMPG
-1063 NPALTDF
+1063 RPELSDF
-1070 VLSDRAEPFDVLS
+1070 VLSDRAEPFDVLP
-1083 IERASAQ
+1083 IERAVAQ
-1090 SRDRVIFSVG
+1090 SRDRVVFSVG

-1141 FRAADIEDGRLG
+1141 FRPEDIEDGRLG
-1153 HGAVALAEVL
+1153 HGAVALAEIL
-1163 DEVAAR
+1163 EEVAAR
-1169 RAEPPVPDDS
+1169 RAETPLPDDS
-1179 DPMLVDLARRLA
+1179 DPMLVDLARRLES
-1191 ARDLRVALGHRG
+1191 RGLRVALGHRG
-1203 KLGLVAANG
+1203 KLGLVAANAG
-1212 GTCVVV
+1212 LCVVV

-1260 AVADRIARIAGVQVA
+1260 AVADRIARLAGLQV
-1275 TITQEIAVIAEQ
+1275 TTLTQEIPVIAGSDVAAS

>member
-1 MSGVTGTDSK
+1 
-11 RLPDIETPV
+11 
-20 RLPGSAGISTY
+20 
-31 RGDVR
+31 
-36 HADRREDDLGMDED
+36 MDED
-50 EFDAAPMRAD
+50 EFDAAPGWVDAP
-60 QSRPELLAPVDGAS
+60 RPDLAPVS
-74 DSRRGD
+74 DAGDWRRAD

-89 LTELARVG
+89 RAELARVG
-97 GPSPLLHFVDDPTT
+97 GRSPLLHFVDDPTT
-111 RIELSTT
+111 RVELSTT

-138 RDDLA
+138 RDDVA
-143 LRAARLAADRIAA
+143 LRAARLAADRVAA

-174 GVATWTGADGAY
+174 GLATWSGADDDY

-202 DVELKL
+202 DVELTL
-208 KGGPVLNP
+208 KGEPVLNP
-216 ALARALHEQFGIAL
+216 ALARALDEQFGIAL
-230 DDRAFVALSVSDGT
+230 DARSFVALSTSDGT

-257 TGHLDGF
+257 TGHIPGF
-264 GVQPRL
+264 AVQPRL
-270 VVSAFAEV
+270 VVSAFAAV

-284 DAVGLQHPV
+284 DAVDLEHTV
-293 LDALAGNPTATWA
+293 LDALAGNPTAKWA
-306 LDEGQHPVEVID
+306 LDEGQHPVEIIG

-325 TDSLLLDADA
+325 TDLLLLDADS
-335 EQEHIIAQIAAGNS
+335 EQENVVAQIAAGNS
-349 IVVTTMPGTG
+349 IVVATMPGTG
-359 GTQTVV
+359 GTQTIV

-384 RGSLSGIARRLADI
+384 RGTLTSIARRFADI
-398 GLPGVAVSPRSLR
+398 GLPGVAVSPRTLR
-411 RDLLRAITRN
+411 RDLVRAITRN
-421 ERATA
+421 ERAAA
-426 PDLTDVDEALVRLR
+426 PDVTEVDEALVRLR

-445 YREALTRADP
+445 YREALTRPDP
-455 ALGVSVLDCVTELS
+455 VLQISVLDCVTELS

-476 PPATTARLS
+476 PPATTVQLDRA
-485 RSTVERLAADRAP
+485 TVERLASNRAP
-498 AATTMVEAAK
+498 VAATMVEAAK

-520 WYGAVFANGDE
+520 WYGAMFRTGDE

-541 LHGESVPWLLVRGQ
+541 LHSESVPWLLVRAQ
-555 ELIGATRMRPFESI
+555 EVIGATRMRPFESI

-590 PAVFDRSLAELV
+590 PAVFDRSLSELI
-602 AATAPRRETP
+602 AATAPRREAP

-618 RRRLTHLAKEYVRPG
+618 RRRLVHLAKEYVRPG

-650 VLWQRFVASGVTPEV
+650 ILWQRFVAQGVAPEV

-672 QAAWTQVATDLEQLD
+672 QAAWDQVAAELARLD
-687 EPLGRVTRETTL
+687 EPLGRTRETSL
-699 LGLPLHALGETLGG
+699 LGVPLHVLGETLGA
-713 LAAESDAL
+713 LATDSDAL

-735 ALELDDLIADLA
+735 ALDLDDLIADLA

-753 ERVAAELELAWW
+753 SAVAAELELAWW
-765 RSALDSLLQ
+765 RSALDALLQ
-774 GDRAL
+774 NDRAL

-791 ADFRLVDE
+791 ADFRLVDD
-799 AHVSG
+799 AHVAG

-809 AYRLAEGWKIG
+809 AHRLAEGWKIG
-820 LLDWPEE
+820 LLDWPDEA
-827 SAALKEALRVD
+827 AALKDALRAER
-838 DIDAATLHGAAPH
+838 IDAATLHRHAPH
-851 LARALAPIWLASPY
+851 LSRALAPVWLASPY
-865 EIDAVAP
+865 EIDTVAP

-893 GAIRRAKQV
+893 GAIRRGKQV

-910 ETPTSFTIGI
+910 ETPEVFSIGLEPLDA
-920 ADRETDVAEPDARAL
+920 ADDTPTDARLL
-935 DELHS
+935 DEIHA
-940 RSVLARLGEVLPRLE
+940 RSVLARLGAALPVLS
-955 LTRSYRAGGEDLAQ
+955 LTRSYRAGGEDLAE
-969 LVNRRYYGGAIDALP
+969 LVNRRFYGGAIDALP

-999 VDDGTGMPDAVTGAV
+999 VADGTGMPDPVTGAV
-1014 ESVDAEVN
+1014 ESVDAEVQ
-1022 RVVELVLQHVEQRPQ
+1022 RAVELVLQHVAERPR
-1037 ESLMVVS
+1037 ESLMVVT

-1063 NPALTDF
+1063 NPELTDF
-1070 VLSDRAEPFDVLS
+1070 VLSDRGEPFDVLP
-1083 IERASAQ
+1083 IARASAQ
-1090 SRDRVIFSVG
+1090 SRDRVVFSVG

-1123 LLAVA
+1123 LLAIA

-1141 FRAADIEDGRLG
+1141 FRAADLEEGRLG
-1153 HGAVALAEVL
+1153 HGAAALAEIL
-1163 DEVAAR
+1163 DEIAAR
-1169 RAEPPVPDDS
+1169 RAEPPLPDDS
-1179 DPMLVDLARRLA
+1179 DPMLVDLARRLE
-1191 ARDLRVALGHRG
+1191 ARGLRVALGHRG

-1260 AVADRIARIAGVQVA
+1260 AVADRIARLAGIPVTTV
-1275 TITQEIAVIAEQ
+1275 TQEIPVIAGRGVAAG

>member
-1 MSGVTGTDSK
+1 M
-11 RLPDIETPV
+11 R
-20 RLPGSAGISTY
+20 Y
-31 RGDVR
+31 
-36 HADRREDDLGMDED
+36 ADRREDDLGMDEELID
-50 EFDAAPMRAD
+50 PAAA
-60 QSRPELLAPVDGAS
+60 RPELTPVDGAS
-74 DSRRGD
+74 AWRRGD
-80 PAAPVREHW
+80 PAEPVREHW
-89 LTELARVG
+89 RAELAGVG
-97 GPSPLLHFVDDPTT
+97 GPSPLLHFVDDVAT

-138 RDDLA
+138 RDDVA

-174 GVATWTGADGAY
+174 GLATWSGAGGDY

-202 DVELKL
+202 DVELRL
-208 KGGPVLNP
+208 KGDPVLNP
-216 ALARALHEQFGIAL
+216 ALARALEAQFDIVL
-230 DDRAFVALSVSDGT
+230 DAKAFVALSDADGT

-257 TGHLDGF
+257 TGHLPGF

-270 VVSAFAEV
+270 IVSSFGEV
-278 ADALVA
+278 ADALAA
-284 DAVGLQHPV
+284 DAAELEHPV
-293 LDALAGNPTATWA
+293 LDALAGNATAKWA
-306 LDEGQHPVEVID
+306 LDEGQSPVEVID

-335 EQEHIIAQIAAGNS
+335 EQEHVIAQIASGNS
-349 IVVTTMPGTG
+349 VVVSTMPGTG

-365 NALGALI
+365 NALGALV

-384 RGSLSGIARRLADI
+384 RGSLDGVARRFSDI
-398 GLPGVAVSPRSLR
+398 GLPGLAVSPRSLR
-411 RDLLRAITRN
+411 RDLLRAISRN
-421 ERATA
+421 EKAVA
-426 PDLTDVDEALVRLR
+426 PDVREVDEALVRLR
-440 SVLLD
+440 AVLLD
-445 YREALTRADP
+445 YREALTRQDEV
-455 ALGVSVLDCVTELS
+455 LGVSVLDCVTELS

-476 PPATTARLS
+476 PPATTARLD
-485 RSTVERLAADRAP
+485 RATVERLAASRAP
-498 AATTMVEAAK
+498 VAATMVEAAK

-520 WYGAVFANGDE
+520 WYGAVFANGDQ
-531 AAAAHRLAKR
+531 AAAAHRLAQR
-541 LHGESVPWLLVRGQ
+541 LHAESVPWLLVRAQ
-555 ELIGATRMRPFESI
+555 ELIGATRMRPFETI

-590 PAVFDRSLAELV
+590 PAVFDRSLTELV

-633 MHVRDLHAAL
+633 MHVRDLHASL

-650 VLWQRFVASGVTPEV
+650 VLWQRFVAAGVTPEV

-672 QAAWTQVATDLEQLD
+672 QAAWMQVAADLEQLD
-687 EPLGRVTRETTL
+687 APLGRTTRETSL
-699 LGLPLHALGETLGG
+699 LGLPLHTLGETLGG

-721 ANLQERAELVGVLR
+721 ANLQERSELVGVLR
-735 ALELDDLIADLA
+735 ALDLDALITDLA

-753 ERVAAELELAWW
+753 EGVAAELELAWW

-774 GDRAL
+774 NDRAL

-799 AHVSG
+799 AHVAG
-804 SAQGL
+804 NAQGL
-809 AYRLAEGWKIG
+809 AHRLAEGWKIG

-827 SAALKEALRVD
+827 AAALKTALRAEDV
-838 DIDAATLHGAAPH
+838 DAAALQRAAPH
-851 LARALAPIWLASPY
+851 LSRALAPVWLASPY
-865 EIDAVAP
+865 EIGDIAP
-872 EMSFDAVVIVDAGAL
+872 DMVFDTVVVLDAGAL

-902 VAFGDAVT
+902 VAIGDAVT
-910 ETPTSFTIGI
+910 QTPSAFRIGLRDEDT
-920 ADRETDVAEPDARAL
+920 ATTDARTL
-935 DELHS
+935 EELHS
-940 RSVLARLGEVLPRLE
+940 RSVLARLGAVLPHLQ

-969 LVNRRYYGGAIDALP
+969 LVNRRFYGGAIDALP

-999 VDDGTGMPDAVTGAV
+999 VEDGTGMPDPVTGAV
-1014 ESVDAEVN
+1014 ESVDAEV
-1022 RVVELVLQHVEQRPQ
+1022 RRAAELVMQHVAQRPQ
-1037 ESLMVVS
+1037 ESLMVVT

-1051 RVWKAVAEAMPG
+1051 RVWKAVGEAMPG

-1070 VLSDRAEPFDVLS
+1070 VLSDRAEPFDVLT
-1083 IERASAQ
+1083 IDRAVAQ
-1090 SRDRVIFSVG
+1090 SRDRVVFSVG

-1128 MTRARRSLVIVTC
+1128 MTRARRSLVLVTC
-1141 FRAADIEDGRLG
+1141 FRSSDIEDGRLG
-1153 HGAVALAEVL
+1153 HGAVALAEIL
-1163 DEVAAR
+1163 DEIAAR
-1169 RAEPPVPDDS
+1169 RAEPPLPDDS
-1179 DPMLVDLARRLA
+1179 DPMLVDLSQRLA
-1191 ARDLRVALGHRG
+1191 ARGLRVALGHRG

-1218 ETDTVLLGRSLR
+1218 ETDGVLLGRSLR

-1252 FELFSDPD
+1252 FELFTDPD
-1260 AVADRIARIAGVQVA
+1260 AVADRVARIAGLQVA
-1275 TITQEIAVIAEQ
+1275 TITQEIPVVAGQGVAAR

>member
-1 MSGVTGTDSK
+1 
-11 RLPDIETPV
+11 
-20 RLPGSAGISTY
+20 
-31 RGDVR
+31 
-36 HADRREDDLGMDED
+36 MDED
-50 EFDAAPMRAD
+50 EFDAARDDA
-60 QSRPELLAPVDGAS
+60 QQRPDLNPVDGAT
-74 DSRRGD
+74 DWRRGD

-89 LTELARVG
+89 RAELSRVG

-138 RDDLA
+138 RDDMA

-174 GVATWTGADGAY
+174 GVATWTAPAGDY

-208 KGGPVLNP
+208 RGEPVLNP
-216 ALARALHEQFGIAL
+216 ALARALDEQFGITL
-230 DDRAFVALSVSDGT
+230 DARAFVALSDSDGT

-264 GVQPRL
+264 AVQPRL
-270 VVSAFAEV
+270 IVSAFAEV

-284 DAVGLQHPV
+284 DAVDLEHTV
-293 LDALAGNPTATWA
+293 LDALAGNPTAKWA

-318 ADQRDPS
+318 ADLRDPS

-335 EQEHIIAQIAAGNS
+335 EQENVIAQIAAGNS

-384 RGSLSGIARRLADI
+384 RGSLAGIARRFADI

-411 RDLLRAITRN
+411 RDLLRAISRN
-421 ERATA
+421 ERAA
-426 PDLTDVDEALVRLR
+426 SPDVSEVDEALVRLR

-445 YREALTRADP
+445 YRESLSRPDP
-455 ALGVSVLDCVTELS
+455 VLQVSVLDCVTELS

-476 PPATTARLS
+476 PPATTARLD
-485 RSTVERLAADRAP
+485 RATVERLAADRAP
-498 AATTMVEAAK
+498 AAATMVEAAK

-520 WYGAVFANGDE
+520 WYGATFRNGDE

-541 LHGESVPWLLVRGQ
+541 LHGESVPWLLVRAQ

-590 PAVFDRSLAELV
+590 PAVFDRSLAELI
-602 AATAPRRETP
+602 AATAPRREAP

-650 VLWQRFVASGVTPEV
+650 ILWQRFVASGVTPEV

-672 QAAWTQVATDLEQLD
+672 QAAWSQVAADLEQLD
-687 EPLGRVTRETTL
+687 QPLGRTTRETSL
-699 LGLPLHALGETLGG
+699 LGLPLHALGEALGG
-713 LAAESDAL
+713 LAADSDAL

-735 ALELDDLIADLA
+735 ALDLDALITDLA

-753 ERVAAELELAWW
+753 EGVAAELELAWW

-774 GDRAL
+774 NDRAL

-791 ADFRLVDE
+791 ADFRLVDD
-799 AHVSG
+799 AHVAG

-809 AYRLAEGWKIG
+809 AHRLAEGWKIG
-820 LLDWPEE
+820 LLDWPDE
-827 SAALKEALRVD
+827 AGALKNALRAD
-838 DIDAATLHGAAPH
+838 DIDAATLHRAAPH
-851 LARALAPIWLASPY
+851 LSRALAPVWVASPY
-865 EIDAVAP
+865 EIDGVAA
-872 EMSFDAVVIVDAGAL
+872 EMSFDTVVIVDAGAL

-910 ETPTSFTIGI
+910 ETPEAFTIGVDSLD
-920 ADRETDVAEPDARAL
+920 ADAETPPVDARTL
-935 DELHS
+935 DELHA
-940 RSVLARLGEVLPRLE
+940 RSVLARLGAVLPGLT

-969 LVNRRYYGGAIDALP
+969 LVNRRFYGGAIDALP

-999 VDDGTGMPDAVTGAV
+999 VEDGTGMPDPVTGAV
-1014 ESVDAEVN
+1014 ESVDAEVK
-1022 RVVELVLQHVEQRPQ
+1022 RAVELVMQHVEQRPQ
-1037 ESLMVVS
+1037 ESLMVVT

-1051 RVWKAVAEAMPG
+1051 RMWKAVSEAMPG
-1063 NPALTDF
+1063 NAPLTDF
-1070 VLSDRAEPFDVLS
+1070 VLSDRAEPFDVLPVAQ
-1083 IERASAQ
+1083 ASAQ
-1090 SRDRVIFSVG
+1090 SRDRVVFSVG

-1141 FRAADIEDGRLG
+1141 FRSADIEEGRLG

-1169 RAEPPVPDDS
+1169 RAEPPLPDDS
-1179 DPMLVDLARRLA
+1179 DPMLVDLSRRLA
-1191 ARDLRVALGHRG
+1191 ARGLRVALGHRG

-1260 AVADRIARIAGVQVA
+1260 AVADRIARTAGLQVA
-1275 TITQEIAVIAEQ
+1275 TITQEIPVIAGQ

>member
-1 MSGVTGTDSK
+1 MSGVTGTDS
-11 RLPDIETPV
+11 RRMRSIETP
-20 RLPGSAGISTY
+20 RYLPGNTRNPPY

-36 HADRREDDLGMDED
+36 HADWREDDLGMDED
-50 EFDAAPMRAD
+50 EFDAVAA
-60 QSRPELLAPVDGAS
+60 RPDLNPVDGTS
-74 DSRRGD
+74 DWRRGD
-80 PAAPVREHW
+80 PAAPVRQHW
-89 LTELARVG
+89 RAELARVG
-97 GPSPLLHFVDDPTT
+97 GRSPLLHFVDDPTT

-138 RDDLA
+138 RDDIA

-174 GVATWTGADGAY
+174 GVATWTGVDGGY

-208 KGGPVLNP
+208 KGEPVLNP
-216 ALARALHEQFGIAL
+216 ALARALDEQFGITL
-230 DDRAFVALSVSDGT
+230 DARAFVALSDSDGT

-257 TGHLDGF
+257 TGHLDDF

-270 VVSAFAEV
+270 IVSAFAEV

-284 DAVGLQHPV
+284 DAVGLEHTV
-293 LDALAGNPTATWA
+293 LDALAENPTAKWA
-306 LDEGQHPVEVID
+306 LDEGQHPVEVIG
-318 ADQRDPS
+318 ADLRDPS
-325 TDSLLLDADA
+325 TDSLLLDADG
-335 EQEHIIAQIAAGNS
+335 EQENVIAQIAAGNS

-359 GTQTVV
+359 GTQTIV

-384 RGSLSGIARRLADI
+384 RGSLVGISRRLADI
-398 GLPGVAVSPRSLR
+398 GLPGVAVSPRGLR
-411 RDLLRAITRN
+411 RDLVRAITRN
-421 ERATA
+421 ERAHA
-426 PDLTDVDEALVRLR
+426 PDVTEVDEALVRLR
-440 SVLLD
+440 AVLLD
-445 YREALTRADP
+445 YREALTRPDP
-455 ALGVSVLDCVTELS
+455 VLQVSVLDCVTELS

-476 PPATTARLS
+476 PPATTARLD
-485 RSTVERLAADRAP
+485 RATVERLAVDRAP

-520 WYGAVFANGDE
+520 WYGATFRNGDD

-590 PAVFDRSLAELV
+590 PAVFDRSLSELI
-602 AATAPRRETP
+602 AATAPRREAP

-650 VLWQRFVASGVTPEV
+650 ILWQRFVASGVTPEV

-672 QAAWTQVATDLEQLD
+672 QAAWNEVAADLEHLD
-687 EPLGRVTRETTL
+687 EPLGRTTRQTSL
-699 LGLPLHALGETLGG
+699 LGLPLHTLGETLGG

-735 ALELDDLIADLA
+735 ALDLDALITDLA

-753 ERVAAELELAWW
+753 EGVAAELELAWW

-774 GDRAL
+774 NDRAL

-799 AHVSG
+799 AHVAG
-804 SAQGL
+804 SAQSL
-809 AYRLAEGWKIG
+809 AHRLAEGWKIG
-820 LLDWPEE
+820 LLDWPDEA
-827 SAALKEALRVD
+827 AALKSALRAD
-838 DIDAATLHGAAPH
+838 DIDAATLHRAAPH
-851 LARALAPIWLASPY
+851 LSRALAPVWLASPY

-872 EMSFDAVVIVDAGAL
+872 EMSFDTVVIVDAGAL

-910 ETPTSFTIGI
+910 ETPAAFTIGLDALD
-920 ADRETDVAEPDARAL
+920 ADADLPPADARAL
-935 DELHS
+935 EELHA
-940 RSVLARLGEVLPRLE
+940 RSVLARLGAVLPALT

-969 LVNRRYYGGAIDALP
+969 LVNRRFYGGAIDALP

-990 GHGSLVLEY
+990 GHGSLVLDY
-999 VDDGTGMPDAVTGAV
+999 VEDGTGMPDPVSGAV
-1014 ESVDAEVN
+1014 ESVDAEV
-1022 RVVELVLQHVEQRPQ
+1022 RRALELVLQHVEQRPQ
-1037 ESLMVVS
+1037 ESLMVVT

-1070 VLSDRAEPFDVLS
+1070 VLTDRAEPFDVLP
-1083 IERASAQ
+1083 IARASAQ
-1090 SRDRVIFSVG
+1090 SRDRVVFSVG

-1141 FRAADIEDGRLG
+1141 FRSVDIEDGRLG
-1153 HGAVALAEVL
+1153 HGAIALAEIL
-1163 DEVAAR
+1163 DEIVAR
-1169 RAEPPVPDDS
+1169 RAEPPLPDDS
-1179 DPMLVDLARRLA
+1179 DPMLVDLSRRLA
-1191 ARDLRVALGHRG
+1191 ARGLRVALGHRG

-1260 AVADRIARIAGVQVA
+1260 AVADRIARTAGIEVA
-1275 TITQEIAVIAEQ
+1275 TITQEIPIIAGH

>member
-1 MSGVTGTDSK
+1 MSGVTGTDS
-11 RLPDIETPV
+11 RRMRSIETP
-20 RLPGSAGISTY
+20 RYLPGNTRNPPY

-36 HADRREDDLGMDED
+36 HADWREDDLGMDED
-50 EFDAAPMRAD
+50 EFDAVAA
-60 QSRPELLAPVDGAS
+60 RPDLNPVDGTS
-74 DSRRGD
+74 DWRRGD
-80 PAAPVREHW
+80 PAAPVRQHW
-89 LTELARVG
+89 RAELARVG
-97 GPSPLLHFVDDPTT
+97 GRSPLLHFVDDPTT

-138 RDDLA
+138 RDDIA

-174 GVATWTGADGAY
+174 GVATWTGVDGGY

-208 KGGPVLNP
+208 KGEPVLNP
-216 ALARALHEQFGIAL
+216 ALARALDDQFGITL
-230 DDRAFVALSVSDGT
+230 DARAFVALSDSDGT

-257 TGHLDGF
+257 TGHLDDF

-270 VVSAFAEV
+270 IVSAFAEV

-284 DAVGLQHPV
+284 DAVGLEHTV
-293 LDALAGNPTATWA
+293 LDALAENPTAKWA
-306 LDEGQHPVEVID
+306 LDEGQHPVEVIG
-318 ADQRDPS
+318 ADLRDPS
-325 TDSLLLDADA
+325 TDSLLLDADG
-335 EQEHIIAQIAAGNS
+335 EQENVIAQIAAGNS

-359 GTQTVV
+359 GTQTIV

-384 RGSLSGIARRLADI
+384 RGSLVGISRRLADI
-398 GLPGVAVSPRSLR
+398 GLPGVAVSPRGLR
-411 RDLLRAITRN
+411 RDLVRAITRN
-421 ERATA
+421 ERAHA
-426 PDLTDVDEALVRLR
+426 PDVTEVDEALVRLR
-440 SVLLD
+440 AVLLD
-445 YREALTRADP
+445 YREALTRPDP
-455 ALGVSVLDCVTELS
+455 VLQVSVLDCVTELS

-476 PPATTARLS
+476 PPATTARLD
-485 RSTVERLAADRAP
+485 RATVERLAVDRAP

-520 WYGAVFANGDE
+520 WYGATFRNGDD

-590 PAVFDRSLAELV
+590 PAVFDRSLSELI
-602 AATAPRRETP
+602 AATAPRREAP

-650 VLWQRFVASGVTPEV
+650 ILWQRFVASGVTPEV

-672 QAAWTQVATDLEQLD
+672 QAAWNEVAADLEHLD
-687 EPLGRVTRETTL
+687 EPLGRTTRQTSL
-699 LGLPLHALGETLGG
+699 LGLPLHTLGETLGG

-735 ALELDDLIADLA
+735 ALDLDALITDLA

-753 ERVAAELELAWW
+753 EGVAAELELAWW

-774 GDRAL
+774 NDRAL

-799 AHVSG
+799 AHVAG
-804 SAQGL
+804 SAQSL
-809 AYRLAEGWKIG
+809 AHRLAEGWKIG
-820 LLDWPEE
+820 LLDWPDEA
-827 SAALKEALRVD
+827 AALKSALRAD
-838 DIDAATLHGAAPH
+838 DIDAATLHRAAPH
-851 LARALAPIWLASPY
+851 LSRALAPVWLASPY

-872 EMSFDAVVIVDAGAL
+872 EMSFDTVVIVDAGAL

-910 ETPTSFTIGI
+910 ETPAAFTIGLDALD
-920 ADRETDVAEPDARAL
+920 ADADVPPADARAL
-935 DELHS
+935 EELHA
-940 RSVLARLGEVLPRLE
+940 RSVLARLGAVLPALT

-969 LVNRRYYGGAIDALP
+969 LVNRRFYGGAIDALP

-990 GHGSLVLEY
+990 GHGSLVLDY
-999 VDDGTGMPDAVTGAV
+999 VEDGTGMPDPVSGAV
-1014 ESVDAEVN
+1014 ESVDAEV
-1022 RVVELVLQHVEQRPQ
+1022 RRALELVLQHVEQRPQ
-1037 ESLMVVS
+1037 ESLMVVT

-1070 VLSDRAEPFDVLS
+1070 VLTDRAEPFDVLP
-1083 IERASAQ
+1083 IARASAQ
-1090 SRDRVIFSVG
+1090 SRDRVVFSVG

-1141 FRAADIEDGRLG
+1141 FRSVDIEDGRLG
-1153 HGAVALAEVL
+1153 HGAIALAEIL
-1163 DEVAAR
+1163 DEIVAR
-1169 RAEPPVPDDS
+1169 RAEPPLPDDS
-1179 DPMLVDLARRLA
+1179 DPMLVDLSRRLA
-1191 ARDLRVALGHRG
+1191 ARGLRVALGHRG

-1260 AVADRIARIAGVQVA
+1260 AVADRIARTAGIEVA
-1275 TITQEIAVIAEQ
+1275 TITQEIPIIAGH

>member
-1 MSGVTGTDSK
+1 MSGVTGTDS
-11 RLPDIETPV
+11 RRMRSIETP
-20 RLPGSAGISTY
+20 RYLPGNTRNPPY

-36 HADRREDDLGMDED
+36 HADWREDDLGMDED
-50 EFDAAPMRAD
+50 EFDAVAA
-60 QSRPELLAPVDGAS
+60 RPDLNPVDGTS
-74 DSRRGD
+74 DWRRGD
-80 PAAPVREHW
+80 PAAPVRQHW
-89 LTELARVG
+89 RAELARVG
-97 GPSPLLHFVDDPTT
+97 GRSPLLHFVDDPTT

-138 RDDLA
+138 RDDIA

-174 GVATWTGADGAY
+174 GVATWTGVDGGY

-208 KGGPVLNP
+208 KGEPVLNP
-216 ALARALHEQFGIAL
+216 ALARALDEQFGITL
-230 DDRAFVALSVSDGT
+230 DARAFVALSDSDGT

-257 TGHLDGF
+257 TGHLDDF

-270 VVSAFAEV
+270 IVSAFAEV

-284 DAVGLQHPV
+284 DAVGLEHTV
-293 LDALAGNPTATWA
+293 LDALAENPTAKWA
-306 LDEGQHPVEVID
+306 LDEGQHPVEVIG
-318 ADQRDPS
+318 ADLRDPS
-325 TDSLLLDADA
+325 TDSLLLDADG
-335 EQEHIIAQIAAGNS
+335 EQENVIAQIAAGNS

-359 GTQTVV
+359 GTQTIV

-384 RGSLSGIARRLADI
+384 RGSLVGISRRLADI
-398 GLPGVAVSPRSLR
+398 GLPGVAVSPRGLR
-411 RDLLRAITRN
+411 RDLVRAITRN
-421 ERATA
+421 ERAHA
-426 PDLTDVDEALVRLR
+426 PDVTEVDEALVRLR
-440 SVLLD
+440 AVLLD
-445 YREALTRADP
+445 YREALTRPDP
-455 ALGVSVLDCVTELS
+455 VLQVSVLDCVTELS

-476 PPATTARLS
+476 PPATTARLD
-485 RSTVERLAADRAP
+485 RATVERLAVDRAP

-520 WYGAVFANGDE
+520 WYGATFRNGDD

-590 PAVFDRSLAELV
+590 PAVFDRSLSELI
-602 AATAPRRETP
+602 AATAPRREAP

-650 VLWQRFVASGVTPEV
+650 ILWQRFVASGVTPEV

-672 QAAWTQVATDLEQLD
+672 QAAWNEVAADLEHLD
-687 EPLGRVTRETTL
+687 EPLGRTTRQTSL
-699 LGLPLHALGETLGG
+699 LGLPLHTLGETLGG

-735 ALELDDLIADLA
+735 ALDLDALITDLA

-753 ERVAAELELAWW
+753 EGVAAELELAWW

-774 GDRAL
+774 NDRAL

-799 AHVSG
+799 AHVAG
-804 SAQGL
+804 SAQSL
-809 AYRLAEGWKIG
+809 AHRLAEGWKIG
-820 LLDWPEE
+820 LLDWPDEA
-827 SAALKEALRVD
+827 AALKSALRAD
-838 DIDAATLHGAAPH
+838 DIDAATLHRAAPH
-851 LARALAPIWLASPY
+851 LSRALAPVWLASPY

-872 EMSFDAVVIVDAGAL
+872 EMSFDTVVIVDAGAL

-910 ETPTSFTIGI
+910 ETPAAFTIGLDALD
-920 ADRETDVAEPDARAL
+920 ADADLPPADSRAL
-935 DELHS
+935 EELHA
-940 RSVLARLGEVLPRLE
+940 RSVLARLGAVLPALT

-969 LVNRRYYGGAIDALP
+969 LVNRRFYGGAIDALP

-990 GHGSLVLEY
+990 GHGSLVLDY
-999 VDDGTGMPDAVTGAV
+999 VEDGTGMPDPVSGAV
-1014 ESVDAEVN
+1014 ESVDAEV
-1022 RVVELVLQHVEQRPQ
+1022 RRALELVLQHVEQRPQ
-1037 ESLMVVS
+1037 ESLMVVT

-1070 VLSDRAEPFDVLS
+1070 VLTDRAEPFDVLP
-1083 IERASAQ
+1083 IARASAQ
-1090 SRDRVIFSVG
+1090 SRDRVVFSVG

-1141 FRAADIEDGRLG
+1141 FRSVDIEDGRLG
-1153 HGAVALAEVL
+1153 HGAIALAEIL
-1163 DEVAAR
+1163 DEIVAR
-1169 RAEPPVPDDS
+1169 RAEPPLPDDS
-1179 DPMLVDLARRLA
+1179 DPMLVDLSRRLA
-1191 ARDLRVALGHRG
+1191 ARGLRVALGHRG

-1260 AVADRIARIAGVQVA
+1260 AVADRIARTAGIEVA
-1275 TITQEIAVIAEQ
+1275 TITQEIPIIAGH

>member
-1 MSGVTGTDSK
+1 MDEEELDAAVDAPA
-11 RLPDIETPV
+11 LTPV
-20 RLPGSAGISTY
+20 EP
-31 RGDVR
+31 DW
-36 HADRREDDLGMDED
+36 
-50 EFDAAPMRAD
+50 
-60 QSRPELLAPVDGAS
+60 
-74 DSRRGD
+74 RRGD

-89 LTELARVG
+89 KSELSGVG
-97 GPSPLLHFVDDPTT
+97 GRSPLLHFVDDATT
-111 RIELSTT
+111 RLELSTT

-138 RDDLA
+138 RDDVA

-162 STRGIDAIRLGI
+162 STRGIDAVRLGI
-174 GVATWTGADGAY
+174 GVATWSGPDGDY

-194 LAIRRYGR
+194 LALRRYGR

-208 KGGPVLNP
+208 RGEAVLNP
-216 ALARALHEQFGIAL
+216 ALARVLEQQFGIAL
-230 DDRAFVALSVSDGT
+230 DPRAFVALSDADGT

-270 VVSAFAEV
+270 IVSAFAEV
-278 ADALVA
+278 AGALVA
-284 DAVGLQHPV
+284 DAVDLEHPV
-293 LDALAGNPTATWA
+293 LDALADNATAKWA
-306 LDEGQHPVEVID
+306 LDEGQRPVDVID

-325 TDSLLLDADA
+325 TDSLVLDADA
-335 EQEHIIAQIAAGNS
+335 EQEHVIAQIAAGNS
-349 IVVTTMPGTG
+349 VVVTTMPGTG

-384 RGSLSGIARRLADI
+384 RGSLTGISRRLTDI
-398 GLPGVAVSPRSLR
+398 GLPGVAVSPRTLR

-421 ERATA
+421 ERASA
-426 PDLTDVDEALVRLR
+426 PDVSEVDEALVRLR

-445 YREALTRADP
+445 YRESLTRTDAV
-455 ALGVSVLDCVTELS
+455 LGVSVLDCVTELS

-476 PPATTARLS
+476 PPATTARLG
-485 RSTVERLAADRAP
+485 RETVQRLAVDRAP
-498 AATTMVEAAK
+498 AASTMIEAAK

-520 WYGAVFANGDE
+520 WYGAVFATGDE
-531 AAAAHRLAKR
+531 AASAHLLAKR
-541 LHGESVPWLLVRGQ
+541 LHGEAVPWLLVRAQ
-555 ELIGATRMRPFESI
+555 ELIGATRMRPFETI

-633 MHVRDLHAAL
+633 MHVRDLHASL

-650 VLWQRFVASGVTPEV
+650 ILWQRFVAAGVTPEV
-665 PTGIAEV
+665 PTGISEV
-672 QAAWTQVATDLEQLD
+672 QAAWTQVAADLESLD
-687 EPLGRVTRETTL
+687 APLGRTTRETSL
-699 LGLPLHALGETLGG
+699 LGLPLHELGQVLGG
-713 LAAESDAL
+713 LAADSDAL

-735 ALELDDLIADLA
+735 ALDLDALIADLA

-753 ERVAAELELAWW
+753 DGVAAELELAWW
-765 RSALDSLLQ
+765 RSALDALLEN
-774 GDRAL
+774 DRAL

-799 AHVSG
+799 AHVAG

-820 LLDWPEE
+820 LLDWPDEAGALK
-827 SAALKEALRVD
+827 AALRSEDV
-838 DIDAATLHGAAPH
+838 AAADLQRAAPH
-851 LARALAPIWLASPY
+851 LSRALAPVWLASPY
-865 EIDAVAP
+865 EIDAVP
-872 EMSFDAVVIVDAGAL
+872 GDMSFDAVLLVDAGTL

-902 VAFGDAVT
+902 VAFGDPVIQTPSAFTTGLVAT
-910 ETPTSFTIGI
+910 E
-920 ADRETDVAEPDARAL
+920 DEEPRPDSRTL
-935 DELHS
+935 EELHA
-940 RSVLARLGEVLPRLE
+940 RSAMARLAQILPTLV
-955 LTRSYRAGGEDLAQ
+955 LTRSYRAGGEDLAE
-969 LVNRRYYGGAIDALP
+969 LVNRRFYGGAIDALP

-999 VDDGTGMPDAVTGAV
+999 VEDGTGLPDAVTGTV
-1014 ESVDAEVN
+1014 ESVDAEVR
-1022 RVVELVLQHVEQRPQ
+1022 RVVELVIQHATSRPQ
-1037 ESLMVVS
+1037 ESLMVVT
-1044 ASEKHAA
+1044 ASDKHAA
-1051 RVWKAVAEAMPG
+1051 RVWKAIAEAMPG
-1063 NPALTDF
+1063 RPELTDF
-1070 VLSDRAEPFDVLS
+1070 VLSDRAEPFDVLPIAQS
-1083 IERASAQ
+1083 TAQ
-1090 SRDRVIFSVG
+1090 SRDRVVFSVG

-1128 MTRARRSLVIVTC
+1128 MTRARRSLCIVTC
-1141 FRAADIEDGRLG
+1141 FRPADIDDGRLG
-1153 HGAVALAEVL
+1153 HGAIALAEIL
-1163 DEVAAR
+1163 EEVAAR
-1169 RAEPPVPDDS
+1169 RASEPLPDDS
-1179 DPMLVDLARRLA
+1179 DPMLVDLARRLEL
-1191 ARDLRVALGHRG
+1191 RGLRVALGHRG

-1212 GTCVVV
+1212 GMCVVV

-1260 AVADRIARIAGVQVA
+1260 AVADRIARLAGVQVA
-1275 TITQEIAVIAEQ
+1275 TITQEIPVIAGH

>member
-1 MSGVTGTDSK
+1 
-11 RLPDIETPV
+11 
-20 RLPGSAGISTY
+20 
-31 RGDVR
+31 
-36 HADRREDDLGMDED
+36 MDED
-50 EFDAAPMRAD
+50 EFDAAPGGAEAAQPD
-60 QSRPELLAPVDGAS
+60 LSPVDDAG
-74 DSRRGD
+74 DWRRGD
-80 PAAPVREHW
+80 PAAPVRELW
-89 LTELARVG
+89 RAELARVG
-97 GPSPLLHFVDDPTT
+97 GRSPLLHFVDDATT

-138 RDDLA
+138 RDDVA

-162 STRGIDAIRLGI
+162 STRGIDAVRLGI
-174 GVATWTGADGAY
+174 GVATWSGADGEY

-202 DVELKL
+202 DVELTL
-208 KGGPVLNP
+208 RGEPVLNP
-216 ALARALHEQFGIAL
+216 ALARALAEQFGITL
-230 DDRAFVALSVSDGT
+230 DDRAFVALSDSDGT

-257 TGHLDGF
+257 TGHVSGF

-270 VVSAFAEV
+270 IVSAFAEV

-284 DAVGLQHPV
+284 DATGLEHTV
-293 LDALAGNPTATWA
+293 LDALAGNPTAKWA

-335 EQEHIIAQIAAGNS
+335 EQENVIAQIAAGNS
-349 IVVTTMPGTG
+349 VVVTTMPGTG

-365 NALGALI
+365 NALGAII

-384 RGSLSGIARRLADI
+384 RGSLTGIARRFADI

-411 RDLLRAITRN
+411 RDLLRAISRN
-421 ERATA
+421 ERAAA
-426 PDLTDVDEALVRLR
+426 PDVSEVDEALVRLR

-445 YREALTRADP
+445 YREALTRVEP

-476 PPATTARLS
+476 PPTTTARLD
-485 RSTVERLAADRAP
+485 RAAVERLAAGRAP
-498 AATTMVEAAK
+498 AAETMVEAAK

-520 WYGAVFANGDE
+520 WYGAVFVNGDQ

-541 LHGESVPWLLVRGQ
+541 LHGESVPWLLVRAQ

-602 AATAPRRETP
+602 AATAPRREAP

-650 VLWQRFVASGVTPEV
+650 ILWQRFVAAGVTPEV

-672 QAAWTQVATDLEQLD
+672 QAAWTQVAADLEQLD
-687 EPLGRVTRETTL
+687 EPLGRTTREASL
-699 LGLPLHALGETLGG
+699 LGLPLHALGETLGR
-713 LAAESDAL
+713 LAADSDAL

-735 ALELDDLIADLA
+735 ALDLDALITDLA

-753 ERVAAELELAWW
+753 QAVAAELELAWW
-765 RSALDSLLQ
+765 RSALDALLQ
-774 GDRAL
+774 NERAL

-799 AHVSG
+799 AHVAG
-804 SAQGL
+804 SAQAL
-809 AYRLAEGWKIG
+809 AHRLADGWKIG
-820 LLDWPEE
+820 LLDWPDEA
-827 SAALKEALRVD
+827 SALKSLLRGEDV
-838 DIDAATLHGAAPH
+838 DAAGLHRAAPH
-851 LARALAPIWLASPY
+851 LSRALAPIWLASPY
-865 EIDAVAP
+865 EIDKVAP
-872 EMSFDAVVIVDAGAL
+872 EMSFDTVLIVDAGTL
-887 TVAESV
+887 TVAEGV

-910 ETPTSFTIGI
+910 ETPAPFSIGLDVLE
-920 ADRETDVAEPDARAL
+920 ADTVATPPDARAL
-935 DELHS
+935 DELHA
-940 RSVLARLGEVLPRLE
+940 RSVLARLAEVLPALK

-969 LVNRRYYGGAIDALP
+969 LVNRRFYGGAIDALP

-999 VDDGTGMPDAVTGAV
+999 VEDGTGMPDPVTGAV
-1014 ESVDAEVN
+1014 ESVDAEVE
-1022 RVVELVLQHVEQRPQ
+1022 RAVALVLQHVEQRPQ
-1037 ESLMVVS
+1037 ESLMVVT

-1051 RVWKAVAEAMPG
+1051 RVWKGVAEAMPG
-1063 NPALTDF
+1063 NAALTDF
-1070 VLSDRAEPFDVLS
+1070 VLSDGAEPFDVLP
-1083 IERASAQ
+1083 IARASAQ
-1090 SRDRVIFSVG
+1090 SRDRVVFSVG

-1141 FRAADIEDGRLG
+1141 FRSADIEDGRLG
-1153 HGAVALAEVL
+1153 HGAIALAEIL

-1169 RAEPPVPDDS
+1169 RAEPPLPDDS
-1179 DPMLVDLARRLA
+1179 DPMLVDLSRRLE
-1191 ARDLRVALGHRG
+1191 ARGLRVALGHRG

-1260 AVADRIARIAGVQVA
+1260 AVADRIARTAGMQVA
-1275 TITQEIAVIAEQ
+1275 TITQEIPVISGQGISGQGIAGH

>member
-1 MSGVTGTDSK
+1 MSGVTGTDS
-11 RLPDIETPV
+11 RRMRSIETP
-20 RLPGSAGISTY
+20 RYLPGNTRNPPY

-36 HADRREDDLGMDED
+36 HADWREDDLGMDED
-50 EFDAAPMRAD
+50 EFDAVAA
-60 QSRPELLAPVDGAS
+60 RPDLNPVDGTS
-74 DSRRGD
+74 DWRRGD
-80 PAAPVREHW
+80 PAAPVRQHW
-89 LTELARVG
+89 RAELARVG
-97 GPSPLLHFVDDPTT
+97 GRSPLLHFVDDPTT

-138 RDDLA
+138 RDDIA

-174 GVATWTGADGAY
+174 GVATWTGVDGGY

-208 KGGPVLNP
+208 KGEPVLNP
-216 ALARALHEQFGIAL
+216 ALARALDDQFGITL
-230 DDRAFVALSVSDGT
+230 DARAFVALSDSDGT

-257 TGHLDGF
+257 TGHLDDF

-270 VVSAFAEV
+270 IVSAFAEV

-284 DAVGLQHPV
+284 DAVGLEHTV
-293 LDALAGNPTATWA
+293 LDALAENPTAKWA
-306 LDEGQHPVEVID
+306 LDEGQHPVEVIG
-318 ADQRDPS
+318 ADLRDPS
-325 TDSLLLDADA
+325 TDSLLLDADG
-335 EQEHIIAQIAAGNS
+335 EQENVIAQIAAGNS

-359 GTQTVV
+359 GTQTIV

-384 RGSLSGIARRLADI
+384 RGSLVGISRRLADI
-398 GLPGVAVSPRSLR
+398 GLPGVAVSPRGLR
-411 RDLLRAITRN
+411 RDLVRAITRN
-421 ERATA
+421 ERAHA
-426 PDLTDVDEALVRLR
+426 PDVTEVDEALVRLR
-440 SVLLD
+440 AVLLD
-445 YREALTRADP
+445 YREALTRPDP
-455 ALGVSVLDCVTELS
+455 VLQVSVLDCVTELS

-476 PPATTARLS
+476 PPATTARLD
-485 RSTVERLAADRAP
+485 RATVERLAVDRAP

-520 WYGAVFANGDE
+520 WYGATFRNGDD

-579 ADIRDTLDRFV
+579 ADIRDTLDRFI
-590 PAVFDRSLAELV
+590 PAVFDRSLSELI
-602 AATAPRRETP
+602 AATAPRREAP

-650 VLWQRFVASGVTPEV
+650 ILWQRFVASGVTPEV

-672 QAAWTQVATDLEQLD
+672 QAAWNEVAADLEHLD
-687 EPLGRVTRETTL
+687 EPLGRTTRQTSL
-699 LGLPLHALGETLGG
+699 LGLPLHTLGETLGG

-735 ALELDDLIADLA
+735 ALDLDALITDLA

-753 ERVAAELELAWW
+753 EGVAAELELAWW

-774 GDRAL
+774 NDRAL

-799 AHVSG
+799 AHVAG
-804 SAQGL
+804 SAQSL
-809 AYRLAEGWKIG
+809 AHRLAEGWKIG
-820 LLDWPEE
+820 LLDWPDEA
-827 SAALKEALRVD
+827 AALKSALRAD
-838 DIDAATLHGAAPH
+838 DIDAATLHRAAPH
-851 LARALAPIWLASPY
+851 LSRALAPVWLASPY

-872 EMSFDAVVIVDAGAL
+872 EMSFDTVVIVDAGAL

-910 ETPTSFTIGI
+910 ETPAAFSIGLDALD
-920 ADRETDVAEPDARAL
+920 ADADLPPADSRAL
-935 DELHS
+935 EELHA
-940 RSVLARLGEVLPRLE
+940 RSVLARLGAVLPALT

-969 LVNRRYYGGAIDALP
+969 LVNRRFYGGAIDALP

-990 GHGSLVLEY
+990 GHGSLVLDY
-999 VDDGTGMPDAVTGAV
+999 VEDGTGMPDPVSGAV
-1014 ESVDAEVN
+1014 ESVDAEV
-1022 RVVELVLQHVEQRPQ
+1022 RRALELVLQHVEQRPQ
-1037 ESLMVVS
+1037 ESLMVVT

-1070 VLSDRAEPFDVLS
+1070 VLTDRAEPFDVLP
-1083 IERASAQ
+1083 IARASAQ
-1090 SRDRVIFSVG
+1090 SRDRVVFSVG

-1141 FRAADIEDGRLG
+1141 FRSVDIEDGRLG
-1153 HGAVALAEVL
+1153 HGAIALAEIL
-1163 DEVAAR
+1163 DEIVAR
-1169 RAEPPVPDDS
+1169 RAEPPLPDDS
-1179 DPMLVDLARRLA
+1179 DPMLVDLSRRLA
-1191 ARDLRVALGHRG
+1191 ARGLRVALGHRG

-1260 AVADRIARIAGVQVA
+1260 AVADRIARTAGIEVA
-1275 TITQEIAVIAEQ
+1275 TITQEIPIIAGH